1 MAVVTIVGAGVIGLS
16 WARLFG
22 AAGWE
27 VRLSDPRPDLP
38 EIVLRDLSG
47 LRVTATD
54 DLAAAASGADFVQ
67 EAGPE
72 RMPVKETVFATL
84 AEHTRDDVVLASSSS
99 SLLPSLIAAGNPA
112 ADRIVVGHPFN
123 PPELMPLVEVVP
135 GPDTS
140 ARTVERAMEVYRGLG
155 KLPIRLKKEIPGYVG
170 NRLQKVFNDQAIHLV
185 QEGVIDVADLDD
197 LVRASLGLRWAT
209 VGPFESGM
217 LGGGPEG
224 MRHLVTHVGSQTPSR
239 RERRTRPGWARC
251 WTRWRRRTA
260 PVWPPTTGWPSCAT
274 NGRGRCWSR
283 WAGRCRL
290 RCGTAELRCPSQKFH
305 WNETCGRGQRPP
317 VSQGGRCGG
326 GAGSHRRQGGAVVV
340 EAVG

>member
-38 EIVLRDLSG
+38 EIVLRDLAG

-72 RMPVKETVFATL
+72 RMPVKKSVFATL

-140 ARTVERAMEVYRGLG
+140 ARTVGRATEV
-155 KLPIRLKKEIPGYVG
+155 
-170 NRLQKVFNDQAIHLV
+170 
-185 QEGVIDVADLDD
+185 
-197 LVRASLGLRWAT
+197 
-209 VGPFESGM
+209 
-217 LGGGPEG
+217 
-224 MRHLVTHVGSQTPSR
+224 
-239 RERRTRPGWARC
+239 
-251 WTRWRRRTA
+251 
-260 PVWPPTTGWPSCAT
+260 
-274 NGRGRCWSR
+274 
-283 WAGRCRL
+283 
-290 RCGTAELRCPSQKFH
+290 
-305 WNETCGRGQRPP
+305 
-317 VSQGGRCGG
+317 
-326 GAGSHRRQGGAVVV
+326 
-340 EAVG
+340 